1 MKLAIM
7 KIIYKLVYFLH
18 KLFPKHIPIM
28 SCYGCMV
35 DNCSYRSKK
44 GNMIC
49 YYHKKK
55 NREVKTL
62 VDLMFLQENDELDLE
77 SKGE

>member
-1 MKLAIM
+1 MKRVIM
-7 KIIYKLVYFLH
+7 KIIYKSVYFLH
-18 KLFPKHIPIM
+18 KLFPKYIPIM
-28 SCYGCMV
+28 SCYGCMA
-35 DNCSYRSKK
+35 DDCLYRSKK

-62 VDLMFLQENDELDLE
+62 VDLILLQKNDEFDLG